1 MQSIICLTRTKTQT
15 LASVRR
21 GCKNVLQNSSVI
33 CSIILLCV
41 CDGTRTQLHLL
52 PATESLPKD
61 RDKNTHP
68 CDCVCVCVCN
78 DDDDDHQV
86 TDISLLP
93 VEVLFR
99 TLRIKRFFFFF
110 FPFFLVF
117 FFFFLY
123 SF

>member
-1 MQSIICLTRTKTQT
+1 
-15 LASVRR
+15 
-21 GCKNVLQNSSVI
+21 
-33 CSIILLCV
+33 V

-68 CDCVCVCVCN
+68 CDCVFVCVCN
-78 DDDDDHQV
+78 DDDDDDQV

-110 FPFFLVF
+110 PVF
-117 FFFFLY
+117 CGFVSLLLKFIVSKLSGIPPEKLLIDHIGLMIEREEVVGLQAFWL
-123 SF
+123 